1 MRRTF
6 VRAAISVYPP
16 GWRRRYGAELEQLVL
31 DVSGGGGTSALED
44 ARTVVTLAAAGVIEW
59 LRRVGPKSRT
69 AAFALAAGLAAL
81 LVNTVA
87 LSVGTQALAAGT
99 WVTLPSN
106 AVVGPGVRITYN
118 PATRPGN
125 NVLVLLTPG
134 SSNIVS
140 VTGAPTRVVLDPK
153 TGKVLSIIKIR
164 HPTRY

>member
-31 DVSGGGGTSALED
+31 DVSGGGASALED
-44 ARTVVTLAAAGVIEW
+44 ARTVVSLAAAGVVEW

-99 WVTLPSN
+99 WATLAPT
-106 AVVGPGVRITYN
+106 AVIGPGIRVTHN
-118 PATRPGN
+118 PASAPGN
-125 NVLVLLTPG
+125 HVLVLLSPG
-134 SSNIVS
+134 GSNIVS
-140 VTGAPTRVVLDPK
+140 VTGAPTHVVMNPK
-153 TGKVLSIIKIR
+153 TGQVLSITKIR
-164 HPTRY
+164 HPSRY

>member
-31 DVSGGGGTSALED
+31 DVSGGGGTSAVGD
-44 ARTVVTLAAAGVIEW
+44 ARTVLTLAAAGVIEW

-69 AAFALAAGLAAL
+69 AAFALAAGLTAL

-99 WVTLPSN
+99 WVTLSPS
-106 AVVGPGVRITYN
+106 ARIGPGVRITDN
-118 PATRPGN
+118 TATAPGN
-125 NVLVLLTPG
+125 HVLVLLAPG

-140 VTGAPTRVVLDPK
+140 VTGAPTRILLDPK

-164 HPTRY
+164 HPTHY